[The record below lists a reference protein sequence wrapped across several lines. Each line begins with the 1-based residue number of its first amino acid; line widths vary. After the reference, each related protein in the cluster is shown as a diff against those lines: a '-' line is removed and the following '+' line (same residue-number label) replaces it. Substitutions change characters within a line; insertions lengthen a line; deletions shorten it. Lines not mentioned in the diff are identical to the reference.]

1 MRPTE
6 RLSEFDSQ
14 LLGQAS
20 YIKGIK
26 GEKIFM
32 AILKLSAPWQI
43 YYKELCELFKHDSEV
58 RIIYDTDEQVINIYV
73 ENTAK
78 ADAMAAVLPMEKEFG
93 AITVQINVIPANPT
107 FKKAKS
113 VRGTIYED
121 LFRGNP
127 IVDDIVTIEGVMTNP
142 ITYVIFKKEVV
153 QYYNDSLSDA
163 HGMCSTLYQDI
174 AKRVLDAGEGIF
186 FCTNNTM
193 NINYKIPSYTITTSN
208 SYTTM

>member
-1 MRPTE
+1 
-6 RLSEFDSQ
+6 
-14 LLGQAS
+14 
-20 YIKGIK
+20 
-26 GEKIFM
+26 
-32 AILKLSAPWQI
+32 
-43 YYKELCELFKHDSEV
+43 
-58 RIIYDTDEQVINIYV
+58 
-73 ENTAK
+73 
-78 ADAMAAVLPMEKEFG
+78 MAAVLPTEKEFG
-93 AITVQINVIPANPT
+93 AITVQINVIPANAT

-113 VRGTIYED
+113 VRGSLYED
-121 LFRGNP
+121 LFRDNP

-174 AKRVLDAGEGIF
+174 ANRVLDAGEGIF

-193 NINYKIPSYTITTSN
+193 NINYKIPNSYTITASN

>member
-1 MRPTE
+1 
-6 RLSEFDSQ
+6 
-14 LLGQAS
+14 
-20 YIKGIK
+20 
-26 GEKIFM
+26 M

-43 YYKELCELFKHDSEV
+43 YYKELCELFKYDNEV
-58 RIIYDTDEQVINIYV
+58 RIVYDTDEQVINIYV
-73 ENTAK
+73 ESTAK
-78 ADAMAAVLPMEKEFG
+78 ADAMAAVLPTEKEFG

-113 VRGTIYED
+113 ARGSLYED

-142 ITYVIFKKEVV
+142 ITYIIFKKEVV

-163 HGMCSTLYQDI
+163 HGLCSTLYQDI
-174 AKRVLDAGEGIF
+174 AKRVLNADEGIF

-193 NINYKIPSYTITTSN
+193 GSFKIPSPSYTLTTS
-208 SYTTM
+208 SALTSV

>member
-1 MRPTE
+1 
-6 RLSEFDSQ
+6 
-14 LLGQAS
+14 
-20 YIKGIK
+20 
-26 GEKIFM
+26 M

-58 RIIYDTDEQVINIYV
+58 RIVYDTDEQIINIYV

-78 ADAMAAVLPMEKEFG
+78 ADALTMILPTEKEFG
-93 AITVQINVIPANPT
+93 AVIVQINVIPANTT

-113 VRGTIYED
+113 IRASIYED

-153 QYYNDSLSDA
+153 QYYNDSLGDA

-174 AKRVLDAGEGIF
+174 AERIFDEHEGIF
-186 FCTNNTM
+186 FCTNTTADAF
-193 NINYKIPSYTITTSN
+193 KIPSWTISTTPAFTTSSCTYKN
-208 SYTTM
+208 

>member
-1 MRPTE
+1 
-6 RLSEFDSQ
+6 
-14 LLGQAS
+14 
-20 YIKGIK
+20 
-26 GEKIFM
+26 M

-43 YYKELCELFKHDSEV
+43 YYKELSLLFEKDEEV
-58 RIIYDTDEQVINIYV
+58 RIVYDTDEQIINIYV
-73 ENTAK
+73 EDAAK
-78 ADAMAAVLPMEKEFG
+78 AEAMAAVLPTEKDFG
-93 AITVQINVIPANPT
+93 GIKVLIVIIPANPT

-113 VRGTIYED
+113 VRGSLYED

-174 AKRVLDAGEGIF
+174 ASRILDAGEGIF
-186 FCTNNTM
+186 FCTNTSTKVD
-193 NINYKIPSYTITTSN
+193 YKAWTNCSSYITT
-208 SYTTM
+208 TAAK

>member
-1 MRPTE
+1 
-6 RLSEFDSQ
+6 
-14 LLGQAS
+14 
-20 YIKGIK
+20 
-26 GEKIFM
+26 M

-43 YYKELCELFKHDSEV
+43 YYKELCELFKKDNEV
-58 RIIYDTDEQVINIYV
+58 RIVYDTDEQIINIYV

-78 ADAMAAVLPMEKEFG
+78 ADAMAAVLPTEKEFG
-93 AITVQINVIPANPT
+93 GVTVYINVIPANPT

-113 VRGTIYED
+113 TRATMYED

-127 IVDDIVTIEGVMTNP
+127 IVDDIVTIEGIMTNS
-142 ITYVIFKKEVV
+142 ITYIIFSKEVV

-186 FCTNNTM
+186 FCTNNIM
-193 NINYKIPSYTITTSN
+193 GSISCKIPSYTLAATNAFS
-208 SYTTM
+208 TM

>member
-1 MRPTE
+1 
-6 RLSEFDSQ
+6 
-14 LLGQAS
+14 
-20 YIKGIK
+20 
-26 GEKIFM
+26 M
-32 AILKLSAPWQI
+32 AILKLSAPWHT
-43 YYKELCELFKHDSEV
+43 YYKELCELFKFDDEI
-58 RIIYDTDEQVINIYV
+58 RIVYDTDEQVINIYV
-73 ENTAK
+73 ESTTK
-78 ADAMAAVLPMEKEFG
+78 ADALMTVLPTEKEFG
-93 AITVQINVIPANPT
+93 AITVQINVIPANTT

-113 VRGTIYED
+113 IRGTIYED

-153 QYYNDSLSDA
+153 QYYNDSLADA

-193 NINYKIPSYTITTSN
+193 GGGLKIPSYTITTSN

>member
-1 MRPTE
+1 
-6 RLSEFDSQ
+6 
-14 LLGQAS
+14 
-20 YIKGIK
+20 
-26 GEKIFM
+26 M

-43 YYKELCELFKHDSEV
+43 YYKELCELFKFDDEI
-58 RIIYDTDEQVINIYV
+58 RIVYDTDEQVISIYV
-73 ENTAK
+73 DNTAK
-78 ADAMAAVLPMEKEFG
+78 AEAMALVLPTEKDFG
-93 AITVQINVIPANPT
+93 SIKVLIVVIPANST

-113 VRGTIYED
+113 IRGSLYED

-153 QYYNDSLSDA
+153 QYYNDSLADA
-163 HGMCSTLYQDI
+163 HGLCSTLYQDI

-193 NINYKIPSYTITTSN
+193 GYKIPSPSYTLTTSN
-208 SYTTM
+208 ALTSI

>member
-1 MRPTE
+1 
-6 RLSEFDSQ
+6 
-14 LLGQAS
+14 
-20 YIKGIK
+20 
-26 GEKIFM
+26 M

-43 YYKELCELFKHDSEV
+43 YYKELCELFKYDDEV
-58 RIIYDTDEQVINIYV
+58 RIVYDTDEQVINIYV
-73 ENTAK
+73 ENIAK

-113 VRGTIYED
+113 MRGTIYED

-186 FCTNNTM
+186 FCTNKTT
-193 NINYKIPSYTITTSN
+193 NINYRVTNCSLTNGTISTI
-208 SYTTM
+208 